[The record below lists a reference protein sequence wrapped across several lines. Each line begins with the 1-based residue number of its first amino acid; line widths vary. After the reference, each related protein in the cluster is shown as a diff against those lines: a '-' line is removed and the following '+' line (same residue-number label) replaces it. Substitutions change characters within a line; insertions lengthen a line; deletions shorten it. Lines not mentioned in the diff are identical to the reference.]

1 MSLGSLPCW
10 KMLCNSRNKLSMFL
24 YEKSQDFTKEKTEGV
39 LILTIKL
46 VQLGPQD
53 S

>member
-1 MSLGSLPCW
+1 
-10 KMLCNSRNKLSMFL
+10 MFL
-24 YEKSQDFTKEKTEGV
+24 YEKSQDFPKEKIEGV